1 MDAHDFLTA
10 VLPSTGIYCVCELT
24 TPRKRHYFVDTL
36 EAAATNAE
44 SFAASGFNTYFAL
57 ASFKQKGSRGADN
70 AQLMRSFFI
79 DIDIDPDGGEG
90 KYTSKREAITA
101 LDTFL
106 QETHLDTLGRPWL
119 VDSGGGVHAYWP
131 LTEDV
136 PIAEWKRVAERLKR
150 TAAQCDLQIDMSVT
164 ADAARVL
171 RMPGTLNHKYAPPRP
186 ANLKLVGAT
195 FDFDAFEALLPKG
208 DGPVNGH
215 PALPTLNI
223 PGTRPIVAGAAAPVA
238 TALANHI
245 PSSFAQIRDNA
256 LADTGCQQVKWFYGN
271 ASADGMEP
279 AWRAML
285 SIAKCTDEGVEAG
298 RELSALH
305 PYPEERL
312 QAKWKE
318 LKGPYSCG
326 AIEGVN
332 PGGCDGCPHRGK
344 ITNPVQLG
352 WANVGVPMP
361 ATATTPARLPPKG
374 YSFDDGWLLRLA
386 DRNDT
391 TARPVVVLKYQFYLE
406 DVMREED
413 SHYARFCKIKTT
425 NGVTEITKVK
435 LPTEATASREK
446 TLPALARQLV
456 SPEAGAGQH
465 LYNYV
470 CAAVKQVENDGKVL
484 QVPERY
490 GWQPDAGFAFGD
502 RVVYAD
508 PKNNYVFA
516 SEKLNNM
523 IEGMEPAGT
532 FDNWQRVMKL
542 LCDKGYYEVVTL
554 GLIGFASP
562 LMWWAADTGP
572 SAMVFHATSSAS
584 GVGKSLALNLARS
597 VWGNERL
604 ATSPKTSETT
614 ILQRASFLGGLPT
627 LIDEVTTK
635 NRESGGTWTPNFCF
649 DFSEGKH
656 KVKGSASGHREQA
669 NDRGWRGLAYLTSNS
684 PVLEDMLA
692 NRKVTTYG
700 EVARFLEWRTETRLD
715 FTTAEHAV
723 LKLINTNYGHAG
735 PLFAEWLVKNRDLA
749 RKVFDKVRQ
758 DWHAEIEADTEE
770 RFWVAAGAA
779 IITAATL
786 VGPSYANICTINVA
800 RVVSFLQTLVEESRG
815 MIKDNKRTA
824 RDLIISF
831 VNENNGRFVMV
842 GAASKVAAQLG
853 NTGLLTQLPN
863 TAKGAVFGR
872 IEIDVTPGRIDQYIT
887 VEALNKFC
895 SERTKSY
902 RTLKK
907 ELAQYAVVKEVKMDL
922 FKDTPG
928 PRSPTHCLH
937 ISYAT
942 TASPRPKT

>member
-10 VLPSTGIYCVCELT
+10 VLPRTGVYCVFEL
-24 TPRKRHYFVDTL
+24 PHRRQVFVDTV
-36 EAAATNAE
+36 EAVAATAGG
-44 SFAASGFNTYFAL
+44 FAAKKLDTYFAL
-57 ASFKQKGSRGADN
+57 ASFKEKGTREAGN
-70 AQLMRSFFI
+70 AQLMRSLFI
-79 DIDIDPDGGEG
+79 DIDIDPDEEQGL
-90 KYTSKREAITA
+90 YTSKREAVVA
-101 LDTFL
+101 LNTFL
-106 QETHLDTLGRPWL
+106 QETHLDTLGAPWL

-131 LTEDV
+131 LTDDV
-136 PIAEWKRVAERLKR
+136 PIDEWKPVAERLKR
-150 TAAQCDLQIDMSVT
+150 AAFACNFKIDMKVT

-171 RMPGTLNHKYAPPRP
+171 RMPGTVNYKQPVPRP
-186 ANLKLVGAT
+186 AVLKNRGAT
-195 FDFDAFEALLPKG
+195 FELAAIAKLLPVG
-208 DGPVNGH
+208 DGPTNGH
-215 PALPTLNI
+215 PALPMLNI
-223 PGTRPIVAGAAAPVA
+223 PGTRPIVTGATPSTAV
-238 TALANHI
+238 ALAHHI
-245 PSSFAQIRDNA
+245 DSSFDLLLERS
-256 LADTGCQQVKWFYGN
+256 LAGTGCQQVKWYYDHAERSN
-271 ASADGMEP
+271 MEGV
-279 AWRAML
+279 WRAML
-285 SIAKCTDEGVEAG
+285 SIAKCTDEGIDAG
-298 RELSALH
+298 RMLSEWH
-305 PYPEERL
+305 PYDEERL
-312 QAKWKE
+312 QKKWKE

-326 AIEGVN
+326 AIESEN
-332 PGGCDGCPHRGK
+332 PGGCDGCPHRGQ
-344 ITNPVQLG
+344 ITNPLKLG
-352 WANVGVPMP
+352 WASVSMPTP
-361 ATATTPARLPPKG
+361 ATATTPARMPPKG
-374 YSFDDGWLLRLA
+374 FSFDDGWVLRLA
-386 DRNDT
+386 DRNDPT
-391 TARPVVVLKYQFYLE
+391 SRPMVILKYQFFLE
-406 DVMREED
+406 GIMHEEK

-425 NGVTEITKVK
+425 NGTTTTSRIK
-435 LPTEATASREK
+435 LPTAATASREK
-446 TLPALARQLV
+446 TLPILAEQLV
-456 SPEAGAGQH
+456 TPEAGAGQH

-490 GWQPDAGFAFGD
+490 GWQPDAGFAFSD

-562 LMWWAADTGP
+562 LMWWAADNGP

-584 GVGKSLALNLARS
+584 GVGKTLALQLARS
-597 VWGNERL
+597 VWGNDRL

-656 KVKGSASGHREQA
+656 KVKGFASGHREQA
-669 NDRGWRGLAYLTSNS
+669 NDRGWRGLAFLTSNS

-692 NRKVTTYG
+692 NRKASGYG
-700 EVARFLEWRTETRLD
+700 EVQRFLEWRTETRLE
-715 FTTAEHAV
+715 FTADERAV
-723 LKLINTNYGHAG
+723 LKLINGNYGHAG

-749 RKVFDKVRQ
+749 RKVFDKVMK
-758 DWHAEIEADTEE
+758 DWHAEIDAESEE
-770 RFWVAAGAA
+770 RFWVASGTA

-786 VGPSYANICTINVA
+786 VGPGYANICTINVA
-800 RVVSFLQTLVEESRG
+800 RVVAFLRTLVEESRG
-815 MIKDNKRTA
+815 MIMENRRTA

-853 NTGLLTQLPN
+853 GTSNLLTPLPN
-863 TAKGAVFGR
+863 TAKGPVFGR

-902 RTLKK
+902 RTLKQ
-907 ELAQYAVVKEVKMDL
+907 ELAQYAAVREVKMDL
-922 FKDTPG
+922 FKDTHG
-928 PRSPTHCLH
+928 PRSPTRCLH

-942 TASPRPKT
+942 APAPGPKP